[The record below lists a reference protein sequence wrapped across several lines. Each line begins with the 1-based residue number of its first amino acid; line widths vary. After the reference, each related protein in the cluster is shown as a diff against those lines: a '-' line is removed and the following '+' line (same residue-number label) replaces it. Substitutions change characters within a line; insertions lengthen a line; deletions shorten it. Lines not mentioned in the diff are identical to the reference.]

1 MDKSMIKKKR
11 LLHDYDRC
19 IVNLANSIL
28 KRFDCKT
35 TGKTLPMID
44 EALAKNYKNVVVLLL
59 DGLGTSILNENASK
73 DGFLRKHLKE
83 SIYSVFPPT
92 TVAATTS
99 IISGLQPIEHA
110 WLGWD
115 CYYPQVDKNVT
126 VFLNTEQGTDK
137 PAAEEHVAGKYC
149 GYKSV
154 VDKINESGKKAYT
167 VSPFVPP
174 FCNNF
179 DEICNQ
185 IVNLCKE
192 DEEKYIYAYWSEPDT
207 VMHKHGCHSKEAKE
221 VICDLEKTV
230 EQMSGKLKNTLLII
244 TADHGHVDGKNVA
257 ITDYPAIMECLVRL
271 PSIEPRALNLYV
283 KEEKKEQ
290 FEREFEKEFGKD
302 FVLLSKEE
310 VYKEHLFGNG
320 TPHENVDA
328 MIGDYVAIAV
338 TDVTIF
344 NTKEEA
350 GEFIGVHAGYTK
362 EEMEI
367 PIILVTVK

>member
-1 MDKSMIKKKR
+1 
-11 LLHDYDRC
+11 
-19 IVNLANSIL
+19 
-28 KRFDCKT
+28 
-35 TGKTLPMID
+35 
-44 EALAKNYKNVVVLLL
+44 
-59 DGLGTSILNENASK
+59 
-73 DGFLRKHLKE
+73 
-83 SIYSVFPPT
+83 
-92 TVAATTS
+92 
-99 IISGLQPIEHA
+99 
-110 WLGWD
+110 
-115 CYYPQVDKNVT
+115 
-126 VFLNTEQGTDK
+126 
-137 PAAEEHVAGKYC
+137 
-149 GYKSV
+149 
-154 VDKINESGKKAYT
+154 
-167 VSPFVPP
+167 
-174 FCNNF
+174 
-179 DEICNQ
+179 
-185 IVNLCKE
+185 
-192 DEEKYIYAYWSEPDT
+192 
-207 VMHKHGCHSKEAKE
+207 
-221 VICDLEKTV
+221 
-230 EQMSGKLKNTLLII
+230 MSGKLKNTLLII

-257 ITDYPAIMECLVRL
+257 ITDYPAIMDCLVRL

-328 MIGDYVAIAV
+328 MIGDYVAIAI